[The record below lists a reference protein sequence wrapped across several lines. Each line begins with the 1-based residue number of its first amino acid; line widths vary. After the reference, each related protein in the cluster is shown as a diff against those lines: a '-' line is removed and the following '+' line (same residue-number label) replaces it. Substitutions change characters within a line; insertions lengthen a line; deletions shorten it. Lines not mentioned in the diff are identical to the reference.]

1 MHNYFFVCINYINNN
16 KVMENLPGDIESP
29 LDDGGKDAL
38 DDGDKEG
45 LDDGGKDT
53 GYPIAVT
60 CI

>member
-1 MHNYFFVCINYINNN
+1 
-16 KVMENLPGDIESP
+16 MENLPGDIESP

-45 LDDGGKDT
+45 LNDGGKDT

-60 CI
+60 CILEIEILIEN